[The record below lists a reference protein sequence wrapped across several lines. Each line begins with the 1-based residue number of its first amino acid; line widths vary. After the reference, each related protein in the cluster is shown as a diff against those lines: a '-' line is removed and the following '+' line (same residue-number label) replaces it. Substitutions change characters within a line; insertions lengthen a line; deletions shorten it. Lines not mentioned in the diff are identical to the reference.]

1 MEKSKLILNGI
12 FYIIITI
19 IFIILF
25 VKEKQIGAFIKTNRD
40 KFSDNL
46 VLKLGWEGKSLGIF
60 LKKAIAFIE
69 SIGTALILVLIIQKI
84 YLGNFLVPTGSMEPT
99 ILPKDRLFGNMV
111 VYKFRKPEINEI
123 IVFKEPIQNKVLY
136 TKRVMGLPGEKVFLK
151 DNHLYVNDEKINIRE
166 YSSLGQLGEDN
177 YWIIPKKGDTIE
189 VIPGA
194 NYGEYTWSK
203 GGKPVDVAE
212 VQKQLVDNPG
222 AVAQILPDLE
232 FRVNGEK
239 TGMVL
244 DIIHDSKA
252 VEKILSG
259 EKVTVT
265 ADEDYY
271 LALGDNTN
279 GSYDSRMWGFVKE
292 SRIKGKAFVRFWP
305 LNRIS
310 LLK

>member
-1 MEKSKLILNGI
+1 M
-12 FYIIITI
+12 
-19 IFIILF
+19 
-25 VKEKQIGAFIKTNRD
+25 
-40 KFSDNL
+40 
-46 VLKLGWEGKSLGIF
+46 
-60 LKKAIAFIE
+60 
-69 SIGTALILVLIIQKI
+69 
-84 YLGNFLVPTGSMEPT
+84 
-99 ILPKDRLFGNMV
+99 
-111 VYKFRKPEINEI
+111 
-123 IVFKEPIQNKVLY
+123 FKEPIQNKVLY

-166 YSSLGQLGEDN
+166 YSSLGQLGEAN

>member
-1 MEKSKLILNGI
+1 M
-12 FYIIITI
+12 
-19 IFIILF
+19 
-25 VKEKQIGAFIKTNRD
+25 
-40 KFSDNL
+40 
-46 VLKLGWEGKSLGIF
+46 
-60 LKKAIAFIE
+60 
-69 SIGTALILVLIIQKI
+69 
-84 YLGNFLVPTGSMEPT
+84 
-99 ILPKDRLFGNMV
+99 
-111 VYKFRKPEINEI
+111 
-123 IVFKEPIQNKVLY
+123 
-136 TKRVMGLPGEKVFLK
+136 
-151 DNHLYVNDEKINIRE
+151 
-166 YSSLGQLGEDN
+166 
-177 YWIIPKKGDTIE
+177 
-189 VIPGA
+189 
-194 NYGEYTWSK
+194 SK